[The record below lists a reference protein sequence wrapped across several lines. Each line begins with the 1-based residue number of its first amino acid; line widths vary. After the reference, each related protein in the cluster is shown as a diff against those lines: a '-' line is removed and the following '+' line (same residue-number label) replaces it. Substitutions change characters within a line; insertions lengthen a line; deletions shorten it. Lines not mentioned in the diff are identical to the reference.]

1 MTDHA
6 ALRDQL
12 AAALHALDVQSVAD
26 PDLDAYDAS
35 LVLAGAV
42 AFRLA
47 DLSCPA
53 VEAEHMNSHDIRAR
67 FAQGWNDLRDAAG
80 CDATSEAA
88 VLSVFTDLIG
98 TAARANAAKEQ
109 NPYAKAASFAMEAA
123 AALLYLST
131 DYDAT
136 NPAEVSTRAGANLIA
151 DDRLTHA
158 HAWLAH
164 LGSTS

>member
-1 MTDHA
+1 MTADHA
-6 ALRDQL
+6 ALR
-12 AAALHALDVQSVAD
+12 ALEVENVID
-26 PDLDAYDAS
+26 PDLTPYDAS
-35 LVLAGAV
+35 LVLTGAV

-53 VEAEHMNSHDIRAR
+53 VEAEHMDSHDIRAR
-67 FAQGWNDLRDAAG
+67 FAQGWNDLRNDAG

-98 TAARANAAKEQ
+98 TVARANADKAQ

-123 AALLYLST
+123 AALLYLAT
-131 DYDAT
+131 DYDAR
-136 NPAEVSTRAGANLIA
+136 NPMESVTRAGATRVA